1 MKEDELKIKQEI
13 KTFLPFNQRNYG
25 WVVQIRNWWTQNQ
38 SKIEVTVWLKIKIK
52 SFFIWKISWTEQE

>member
-25 WVVQIRNWWTQNQ
+25 RVVNQRNYGL
-38 SKIEVTVWLKIKIK
+38 IM
-52 SFFIWKISWTEQE
+52 

>member
-25 WVVQIRNWWTQNQ
+25 WVVQIKTD
-38 SKIEVTVWLKIKIK
+38 EHKIKVR
-52 SFFIWKISWTEQE
+52 